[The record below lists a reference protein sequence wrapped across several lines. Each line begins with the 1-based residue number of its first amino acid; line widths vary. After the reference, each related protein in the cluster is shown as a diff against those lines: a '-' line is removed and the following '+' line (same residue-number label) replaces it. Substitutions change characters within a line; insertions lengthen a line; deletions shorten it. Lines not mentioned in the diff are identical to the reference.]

1 MHLFR
6 KQESNKLKYQEF
18 GSTLIDWQARDIM
31 SKTIENTHNTIDG
44 YENENSRDSGGD
56 QLGRN
61 CQLCKYMETICD
73 LQSLMMASSQS

>member
-44 YENENSRDSGGD
+44 YENENSRDSGED
-56 QLGRN
+56 QLAVTVNFVNKRKRYATFN
-61 CQLCKYMETICD
+61 H
-73 LQSLMMASSQS
+73 